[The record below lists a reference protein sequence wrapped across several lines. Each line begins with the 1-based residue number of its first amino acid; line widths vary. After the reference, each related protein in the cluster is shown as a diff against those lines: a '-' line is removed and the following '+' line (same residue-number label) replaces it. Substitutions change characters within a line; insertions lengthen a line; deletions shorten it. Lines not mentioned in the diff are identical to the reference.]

1 MLYLMMNKTEGA
13 CLVKV
18 GFSDG
23 TANLKTRRKAY
34 RSYNPLAIM
43 RSSCAGTIEM
53 EKDCRSTLIKFGG
66 NRIGGTEW
74 FIVPRPLFDELYQS
88 GMAFFRPKHKPIHFL
103 ENFEETS

>member
-23 TANLKTRRKAY
+23 PANLKTRRKAY
-34 RSYNPLAIM
+34 HSYNPRAIM
-43 RSSCAGTIEM
+43 RSSCAGNTEM
-53 EKDCRSTLIKFGG
+53 EKSCRSDLIKFGG
-66 NRIGGTEW
+66 ERIKGTEW

-88 GMAFFRPKHKPIHFL
+88 GMAFFRHKHKPIHFL
-103 ENFEETS
+103 EEFE